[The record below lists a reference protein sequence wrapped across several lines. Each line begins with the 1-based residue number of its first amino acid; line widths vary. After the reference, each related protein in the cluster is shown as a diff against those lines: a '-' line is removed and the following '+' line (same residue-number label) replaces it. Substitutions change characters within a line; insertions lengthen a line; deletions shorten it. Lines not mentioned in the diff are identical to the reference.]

1 MTQITDGQG
10 RNVTIDAGEWLGE
23 SGSELFPATAEE
35 ADEPETALSD
45 HDLGLSIL
53 DADDQIENMHLA
65 RRLLE
70 AEMKRRIEATGG
82 TALPDDDIEMK
93 LEPGRIV
100 NTEPNHL
107 VPLKEVFTT
116 ADLKAVFTDAHDE
129 AIPEQVIPA
138 YTEHVPEK
146 WATLVKLKAM
156 GRKYGDDALAHVD
169 RAGIRSDP
177 HVVVTRKK
185 EA

>member
-1 MTQITDGQG
+1 MMQG
-10 RNVTIDAGEWLGE
+10 APE
-23 SGSELFPATAEE
+23 TAAE
-35 ADEPETALSD
+35 ARGDEPETGLSD

-53 DADDQIENMHLA
+53 DAYDRIANMQLA
-65 RRLLE
+65 VGLLE
-70 AEMKRRIEATGG
+70 RDMKQRIVATGG
-82 TALPDDDIEMK
+82 TALPDDEIEMR

-107 VPLKEVFTT
+107 VPLKEIFTT
-116 ADLKAVFTDAHDE
+116 DDLKAVFTDEHDNE
-129 AIPEQVIPA
+129 VPEQVIPA

-156 GRKYGDDALAHVD
+156 ARKYGDGALAHVD

-177 HVVVTRKK
+177 KVVVERK
-185 EA
+185 A